1 MMYLQR
7 SNGDT
12 AEEPEG
18 TSASGRFSM
27 KPSLPMQNNR
37 VSISGSKTANGVSTI
52 DDAIQL
58 ADELH
63 ACLSKLGEYKHPLDV
78 RRGRK
83 GVASVMDQNIDSRT
97 VKAGSK
103 TYFFDI
109 KETKNGKP
117 YLIITESRFKGE
129 SEERERRTIIVFQ
142 ENAKEFA
149 EAVSEMTDKLE

>member
-1 MMYLQR
+1 
-7 SNGDT
+7 
-12 AEEPEG
+12 
-18 TSASGRFSM
+18 M

-37 VSISGSKTANGVSTI
+37 VSISGSKTDKAVSTI

-58 ADELH
+58 ADDLL
-63 ACLSKLGEYKHPLDV
+63 ACLSKLGKYKHPLEV
-78 RRGRK
+78 RLRRK
-83 GVASVMDQNIDSRT
+83 GVTSVMDQNIDSKT

-109 KETKNGKP
+109 KETKDGKP
-117 YLIITESRFKGE
+117 FLIITESRYKGD

-149 EAVSEMTDKLE
+149 EAVTEMTDKLE

>member
-1 MMYLQR
+1 MMHLQR

-27 KPSLPMQNNR
+27 KPSLPMQNNK
-37 VSISGSKTANGVSTI
+37 VSISGSKTGNGVSTI

-58 ADELH
+58 ADELL
-63 ACLSKLGEYKHPLDV
+63 ACLSKLGEYKHPLDI

-83 GVASVMDQNIDSRT
+83 GVANVMDQNIESRT

-109 KETKNGKP
+109 KETKDGKP
-117 YLIITESRFKGE
+117 YLIITESRFKGD
-129 SEERERRTIIVFQ
+129 SNKRERKTIIVFQ

-149 EAVSEMTDKLE
+149 NTVIQMTNKL

>member
-1 MMYLQR
+1 MQ
-7 SNGDT
+7 
-12 AEEPEG
+12 
-18 TSASGRFSM
+18 
-27 KPSLPMQNNR
+27 PSLPMQNNR
-37 VSISGSKTANGVSTI
+37 VSISGSKTDKGVSTI

-58 ADELH
+58 ADELL

-83 GVASVMDQNIDSRT
+83 GVTSVMDQNIESRM

-103 TYFFDI
+103 TYFLDI

-117 YLIITESRFKGE
+117 YLIIAESRYKGD

-149 EAVSEMTDKLE
+149 EAVTEMTDKLE